1 MTKATTALKTERMR
15 RAAPALIDMTS
26 PEYIGKQIA
35 YDLNMR
41 ETESKKTIRL
51 WLTLRYSRTAK
62 SGARTIHM
70 LSKEQPG
77 RQRLEAT
84 FHLRSYFGPA
94 IADRIENSLNVGE
107 TYTLHGHWKKL
118 APQRPNEK
126 EQWIF
131 RAQKIDGIPI
141 IE

>member
-1 MTKATTALKTERMR
+1 MTKAMTTLKIERKR
-15 RAAPALIDMTS
+15 RVAPEPIDMTS

-41 ETESKKTIRL
+41 EKESTKTIRL
-51 WLTLRYSRTAK
+51 WLTLRYSTTTK

-84 FHLRSYFGPA
+84 FHLRSYFDPA
-94 IADRIENSLNVGE
+94 IADRIENTLDVGK

-131 RAQKIDGIPI
+131 RAQKIEGIPI
-141 IE
+141 FE